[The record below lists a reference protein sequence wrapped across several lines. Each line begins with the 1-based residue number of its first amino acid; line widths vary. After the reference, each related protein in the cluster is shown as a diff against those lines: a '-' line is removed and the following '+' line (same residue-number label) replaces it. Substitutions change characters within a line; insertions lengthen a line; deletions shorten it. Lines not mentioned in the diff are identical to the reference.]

1 MKFGIVREACRFP
14 AFLFVYPVRT
24 AQDAALI
31 KEIRTMQNYLLLL
44 RGNNDWRSMS
54 PEEIQVAMGKYRA
67 WGQKLRDS
75 GRYVGSNK
83 LEDDN
88 GRVMATNGGGK
99 PRVTDGPYAE
109 TKDVVGGYYMI
120 EADSYEEVVEIA
132 GECPHLQFGLIEVR
146 RIEVL
151 K

>member
-1 MKFGIVREACRFP
+1 
-14 AFLFVYPVRT
+14 
-24 AQDAALI
+24 
-31 KEIRTMQNYLLLL
+31 MQNYLLLL
-44 RGNNDWRSMS
+44 RGNNDWRAMS
-54 PEEIQVAMGKYRA
+54 PEEIQAATGKYRA

-88 GRVMATNGGGK
+88 GRIMVANGGGK

-120 EADSYEEVVEIA
+120 QAESYEEAVEIA
-132 GECPHLQFGLIEVR
+132 RECPHLQFGLIEVR
-146 RIEVL
+146 RIEVM